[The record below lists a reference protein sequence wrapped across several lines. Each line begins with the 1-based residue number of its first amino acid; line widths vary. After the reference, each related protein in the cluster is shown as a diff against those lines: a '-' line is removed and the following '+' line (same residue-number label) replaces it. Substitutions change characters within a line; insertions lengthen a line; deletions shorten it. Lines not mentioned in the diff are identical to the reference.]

1 MPLCEY
7 HFISNSDVQHSKTF
21 KIILSMH
28 YTQSVQLC
36 YHECLYQVKDIFVWM
51 IYTVMLYV

>member
-36 YHECLYQVKDIFVWM
+36 YHECLYQVKDIFV
-51 IYTVMLYV
+51 